1 MQKEILLQIIKE
13 PPHEYS
19 LMPFWFLNDELKEE
33 KIHEY
38 LNDFIKHGVYGL
50 IPHPRMG
57 LPKSISFMSEQWLYF
72 MKIIIE
78 FAYKN
83 NMKIILYDEGMYP
96 SGSCAGKVVESNPR
110 FSARALV
117 RREKGTIPIKDDE
130 ELIVL
135 TDKYEYVHTRSK
147 GTIRGVH
154 FGTDDGEP
162 DAPPAGDILNPDA
175 VRRFLELVHDKYYD
189 EFKDYFGNT
198 VIGIFT
204 DEPNPLGRKSI
215 KDAVPWT
222 WGMLEFISKS
232 VGYDFKPFIP
242 LLWGDETDE
251 AKRIRK
257 DFYKSVQKR
266 LEYAFYKPYSR
277 WCEQHG
283 VALTGHPKGPMDIHM
298 LRYFHI
304 PGQDIVWRWVEPF
317 NKNSIEG
324 PESTSAKCSASA
336 KIHYNRKRN
345 MNECFGAYGWNFTYE
360 EMEWLTGWLIVRG
373 VDLLVPHAFYYS
385 IEGPRKD
392 ERPPDVGPHNFW
404 WDNYKVYADKC
415 RRLCW
420 LVGEGTPVADVA
432 ILADMD
438 YLPWGAGRILFE
450 NQIDFFY
457 LDIETLLNEATVSAE
472 GIQISTMNYS
482 LLVID
487 DFDAIPMEVTQ
498 KLEPFIQAER
508 VVSYQKSLQKI
519 KHHAIDSQE
528 LLNFIRKKIQPD
540 VFLYPSTKDIRY
552 HHVVI
557 QGVHGYLFFNEGR
570 GEVQAKISTRDKGE
584 YLWFDPVKAEVKPV
598 NPSNNLKLN
607 SGETILLFVFPQNN
621 SHLIQ
626 G

>member
-1 MQKEILLQIIKE
+1 MSKEDLLHLIKE
-13 PPHEYS
+13 PPFEYS

-33 KIHEY
+33 KIEEY
-38 LNDFIKHGVYGL
+38 LKDFIKHGVYGL
-50 IPHPRMG
+50 VPHPRMG
-57 LPKSISFMSEQWLYF
+57 LPKSIGFMSEQWLFF
-72 MKIIIE
+72 MQIIIE

-83 NMKIILYDEGMYP
+83 NMRIILYDEGMYP
-96 SGSCAGKVVESNPR
+96 SGSCAGKVVESNPY

-117 RREKGTIPIKDDE
+117 RRERGVIPIKDDE
-130 ELIVL
+130 ELIL
-135 TDKYEYVHTRSK
+135 LSDPYEYVHTRSM

-162 DAPPAGDILNPDA
+162 EAPPAGDILNPDA
-175 VRRFLELVHDKYYD
+175 VKKFFELVHEKYYA
-189 EFKDYFGNT
+189 EFKDYFGTT

-204 DEPNPLGRKSI
+204 DEPNPLGRKPI
-215 KDAVPWT
+215 KNAIPWT
-222 WGMLEFISKS
+222 WDMLDFISKN
-232 VGYDFKPFIP
+232 VGYDFKPLIP
-242 LLWGDETDE
+242 LLWEDKSDK
-251 AKRIRK
+251 AQKVHQ

-266 LEYAFYKPYSR
+266 LEYAFYKPYNQ
-277 WCEQHG
+277 WCEQHN
-283 VALTGHPKGPMDIHM
+283 VALTGHPKGPMDIHT

-345 MNECFGAYGWNFTYE
+345 MNECFGAYGWNLTYE
-360 EMEWLTGWLIVRG
+360 EMEWLTGWLIIRG

-392 ERPPDVGPHNFW
+392 ERPPDVGPHNVW
-404 WDNYKVYADKC
+404 WDNYKNYADKC

-420 LVGEGTPVADVA
+420 FVGEGTPIVDVAVLADVE
-432 ILADMD
+432 
-438 YLPWGAGRILFE
+438 YLPWDASRVLFE

-457 LDIETLLNEATVSAE
+457 LDIETLLQEAIVSE
-472 GIQISTMNYS
+472 TGIQISSIHYS

-487 DFDAIPMEVTQ
+487 NFDRIDSEVIQ
-498 KLEPFIQAER
+498 KLETLIQAER
-508 VVSYQKSLQKI
+508 VITYQKSLQNI
-519 KHHAIDSQE
+519 KCHANNSQE
-528 LLNFIRKKIQPD
+528 LLDLIRNKIQPD
-540 VFLYPSTKDIRY
+540 VLLYPSTTDIRY
-552 HHVVI
+552 YHAVI

-570 GEVQAKISTRDKGE
+570 AEVQTKISTREKGE

-598 NPSNNLKLN
+598 DPPNNLKLT
-607 SGETILLFVFPQNN
+607 SGEMILLFVFPQNN
-621 SHLIQ
+621 LQTIQ